1 MRQTNGT
8 HSMAEKTDLDDLA
21 KRYLDLWQEQLN
33 DLSQDKEVAEAVA
46 KSIEL
51 MNGSAATFA
60 RMAEQNIK
68 NFGGLGDDAANR
80 SLVATK
86 SGTAPDGAASGNA
99 DDVVGEL
106 TRRIGELEQ
115 RVAELE
121 SASKTKSPRPRK
133 RS

>member
-1 MRQTNGT
+1 
-8 HSMAEKTDLDDLA
+8 MADKTDLDDLA
-21 KRYLDLWQEQLN
+21 KQYLDLWQEQLN

-60 RMAEQNIK
+60 RMAEQSAK
-68 NFGGLGDDAANR
+68 NFGGPSDDATNR
-80 SLVATK
+80 SPVATEDGAPPD
-86 SGTAPDGAASGNA
+86 GTASGDA

-106 TRRIGELEQ
+106 TRRLGELEQ
-115 RVAELE
+115 RVAKLE

-133 RS
+133 RT